1 MAQGGTTT
9 SHTAVYP
16 SSTLRP
22 VPSFVFEVPA
32 GFELD
37 EGPGALAVARVPEAV
52 DGFWVNLIVSH
63 DRVQR
68 GMGLKT
74 AAKNTF
80 GLLARQCPGL
90 ALSEQRTGR
99 FGDRL
104 TFLAVA
110 NFAAPRTKRPLSQVH
125 AIFFAA
131 PEEEATK
138 TADLFHIVGTCPAE
152 LVKKYGPAFVQVIS
166 SFQFT

>member
-1 MAQGGTTT
+1 
-9 SHTAVYP
+9 
-16 SSTLRP
+16 
-22 VPSFVFEVPA
+22 VPSFVFDIPA

-90 ALSEQRTGR
+90 ALSEQKTGK

-104 TFLAVA
+104 TFLTVA
-110 NFAAPRTKRPLSQVH
+110 KFEAPRTKRPLAQVH
-125 AIFFAA
+125 ALFFANPDEA
-131 PEEEATK
+131 ATK
-138 TADLFHIVGTCPAE
+138 TADLFHIVGTCPGD
-152 LVKKYGPAFVQVIS
+152 LLPKYGPPFVQVIS